1 MSRVDTH
8 EQDQRQLEA
17 SAMPLM
23 EHLKELRRRI
33 LIAGGTI
40 AVCVLGC
47 FFVAQDIWGFLVQP
61 MNEAL
66 RAQDAGSMAVLT
78 PLEGIVTYM
87 KVALVAG
94 LFAAAPV
101 IAWQVWAF
109 VGPGLYTR
117 EKRVLV
123 PLTICSTLL
132 FVAGAAFGYFV
143 IFKYAFGFFL
153 AVTEGTAEAAISMES
168 YLQTAT
174 RLLAAFGLSF
184 QLPIVVYFLARIGLI
199 DARDMVRGFK
209 YSIVGIFIVAA
220 VITPPDVLSQCL
232 MAAPLTVL
240 YGVGVVIAALV
251 STKKRGSEKGG

>member
-1 MSRVDTH
+1 
-8 EQDQRQLEA
+8 
-17 SAMPLM
+17 MPLM
-23 EHLKELRRRI
+23 EHLRELRRRI
-33 LIAGGTI
+33 VISACAI
-40 AVCVLGC
+40 AVCVVGC
-47 FFVAQDIWGFLVQP
+47 FFVAQDIWGFLVKP
-61 MNEAL
+61 MNDAL

-123 PLTICSTLL
+123 PLTISSTLL

-143 IFKYAFGFFL
+143 IFKYAFAFFL
-153 AVTEGTAEAAISMES
+153 SVTQGTAEAAISMES
-168 YLQTAT
+168 YLQTAS

-184 QLPIVVYFLARIGLI
+184 ELPIVVYFLARIGLI

-220 VITPPDVLSQCL
+220 VITPPDVLSQIL
-232 MAAPLTVL
+232 MAIPLTVL
-240 YGVGVVIAALV
+240 YGLSIIVAAVV
-251 STKKRGSEKGG
+251 STKKRSPEQGD